1 MKTIISASRR
11 TDLPAGH
18 PDWLAAALR
27 RGEITFRA
35 PRGADRTVDLRP
47 SSVHTIVLWS
57 KDFGRV
63 LSDDSGLGSALRT
76 YRQTYFLFTITGLGG
91 SIIEPDGPAPGWTLE
106 QIPPLVELAG
116 DPRRV
121 SLRFDP
127 IVHWRESGGARSNL
141 DFFETLAAA
150 AGRSGI
156 KDIRFSFAQWY
167 GRSLRRARVRGL
179 DFLDPSDD
187 EKAALAADL
196 AAAASA
202 RGLRL
207 HSCAQDFLRGVPGLR
222 ASACI
227 DGRLLAALHPDGEPA
242 RTAKDRS
249 QRPACGCTESV
260 DIGSY
265 DQACPFGCVYCYANP
280 AWK

>member
-18 PDWLAAALR
+18 AAWLAAALG
-27 RGEITFRA
+27 RGEVAFRA
-35 PRGADRTVDLRP
+35 PRGAVRTVDLRP
-47 SSVHTIVLWS
+47 SSVHTIVPWS
-57 KDFGRV
+57 KDFSRV
-63 LSDDSGLGSALRT
+63 LSDDSGLRSALGRF
-76 YRQTYFLFTITGLGG
+76 RQVYFLFTITGLGG
-91 SIIEPDGPAPGWTLE
+91 SFIEPDALQPGRALAQLPA
-106 QIPPLVELAG
+106 LVELAG

-127 IVHWRESGGARSNL
+127 IVHWREGGTVRSNL
-141 DFFETLAAA
+141 EFFETLAAA

-156 KDIRFSFAQWY
+156 EDIRFSFAQWY
-167 GRSLRRARVRGL
+167 GRGLRRARARSF
-179 DFLDPSDD
+179 DFLDPPDG
-187 EKAALAADL
+187 EKAAMAESL

-207 HSCAQDFLRGVPGLR
+207 HACAQDFLRGIPGLF

-242 RTAKDRS
+242 RAAKDHS
-249 QRPACGCTESV
+249 QRPTCGCTESV

-265 DQACPFGCVYCYANP
+265 AQACPFGCVYCYANP
-280 AWK
+280 A